1 MFSTVSSSLTM
12 NLLVYEKNS
21 PNLARTSCFCL
32 ACEHLWMQTSK
43 TFVPVITKPFFFF
56 LFSGCSYSCYL
67 IAWNITYVR
76 WSNT

>member
-56 LFSGCSYSCYL
+56 FSGCSYSCYL
-67 IAWNITYVR
+67 IAWNITYVC